1 MEFLKEIL
9 GDELFAQ
16 VQEKINAHNCADEN
30 KDKQIKLA
38 NLGAGGYVS
47 KDKFSSKEQD
57 LASKVA
63 ELSEAN
69 KLIETLKKGTK
80 DNENLQ
86 DKITSYESQVAELQK
101 ELADTKLKAAIKVSL
116 IGEKALDVDYLTFK
130 LNEKLAEKGEKLE
143 LDENGNIKGWN
154 EKIEG
159 LKVQFPTQFETASN
173 KKIEEHK
180 LDKPDE
186 SNSGAVTKADI
197 LKMPY
202 NERIEYAS
210 EHREAYEQ
218 AMGRS

>member
-9 GDELFAQ
+9 GDDLFNQ
-16 VQEKINAHNCADEN
+16 VSEKINAHNGADEN

-47 KDKFSSKEQD
+47 KDKFNSKEQD

-63 ELSEAN
+63 ELGEAN
-69 KLIETLKKGTK
+69 KLIEILKKGTK